1 MTARYL
7 GRKVAT
13 LALTLYVTVSFNFLL
28 FHVLPGNPVQM
39 LARSGHFSPAAR
51 TELIRLFGLNHP
63 ILVQYLIYLKN
74 MLHGNLGFSY
84 VYREPVTTVMGG
96 AIGNTLVLVGTA
108 TVVTI
113 IVGVVV
119 GVIAASRAH
128 TLTDASITVGSLA
141 LWSMP
146 DFFTGMILIFLFG
159 VWTHALPVSG
169 IVTSGVTEGLWAHTL
184 DVGRHLI
191 LPALTLVL
199 VNAAEFSLI
208 TRNTLVD
215 VLVEDY
221 VVTARAKGLSRRR
234 VVWGHALRNAMLPV
248 MTATGL
254 YVGMILGGAIQ
265 VETVFSWPGMGLLI
279 YNSVEQRDYPVLEG
293 CFFLFAIAVIA
304 TNFISDLLYHLL
316 DARVRRT

>member
-51 TELIRLFGLNHP
+51 AELIRLFGLNHP
-63 ILVQYLIYLKN
+63 VLVQYLIYLKN

-128 TLTDASITVGSLA
+128 SLTDASITVGSLA